1 MIMLQNTERFIQT
14 NFMNLF
20 ESFINCLGKINE
32 IVIFTA
38 KEAKGVLK
46 ALRLRWTKESK
57 MLD

>member
-1 MIMLQNTERFIQT
+1 MLQNTERFIQT